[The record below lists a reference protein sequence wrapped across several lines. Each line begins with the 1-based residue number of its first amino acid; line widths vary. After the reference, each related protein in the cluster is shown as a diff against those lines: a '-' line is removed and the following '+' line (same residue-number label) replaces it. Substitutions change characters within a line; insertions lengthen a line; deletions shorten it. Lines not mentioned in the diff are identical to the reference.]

1 MWFSKDFKII
11 VKIYLFF
18 RMSMCGSLFI
28 SFIWNSQPLQDT
40 SCRFQFFSSKNIL
53 SHIYTLG
60 FYSFPFILSSTSK
73 APITNVLVLH
83 SLLSCYP
90 LRSFSCSYF
99 WAYFSF
105 CILIETFKHLSLK
118 TIWLFNVPLSVLH
131 CLLLFLS
138 TAIKILGFFSVLPF
152 LYIFLF
158 TSSCGLCFYS
168 CWIVL
173 YWKCQRIFWILNLD
187 LTLIILSSMHFLESS
202 FIHSS
207 LIRLTCP
214 WTKWTISALRV
225 CQKTWWIVC
234 ISPFLHVCDNLVPT
248 ISVARGQVNVY
259 NFIFNSYSLWL
270 HHILQWFSHLGCIR
284 NTWKAC

>member
-11 VKIYLFF
+11 IKIYLFF

-40 SCRFQFFSSKNIL
+40 SCRFQFFSSKKIL

-118 TIWLFNVPLSVLH
+118 TIRLSNVPLSVLH

-138 TAIKILGFFSVLPF
+138 TAIKILGLFFYPSVSLHFSFYLILRTLLLFMLNCSLLKMSKNF
-152 LYIFLF
+152 LNFKSGSDI
-158 TSSCGLCFYS
+158 
-168 CWIVL
+168 
-173 YWKCQRIFWILNLD
+173 
-187 LTLIILSSMHFLESS
+187 
-202 FIHSS
+202 
-207 LIRLTCP
+207 
-214 WTKWTISALRV
+214 
-225 CQKTWWIVC
+225 
-234 ISPFLHVCDNLVPT
+234 DN
-248 ISVARGQVNVY
+248 S
-259 NFIFNSYSLWL
+259 
-270 HHILQWFSHLGCIR
+270 
-284 NTWKAC
+284 